1 MPKFNFDDVA
11 GTNYSVEA
19 PNRQIAAKKLEAY
32 LAKQNLEKMVPSAFD
47 SGSPNPEYRERFG
60 DTIAKATE
68 NPRQALNYYAG
79 QTIAPDRSVL
89 ERAGDAGMTALSA
102 VALPFSAFAGLIGEL
117 GGDKTQERK
126 LARDIMMGL
135 EIPINPTSGVTSG
148 VSRLGRQVAVGDV
161 KGARPIGA
169 MTERMKDA
177 KSAADLGIY
186 PNLGMFGR
194 PQAILESTL
203 EANPISGG
211 FISKS
216 KDKIIDQAQKV
227 AQDIA
232 ENTGTIKTM
241 EEAGRD
247 LKLGAEAFGNKF
259 RKTQTAL
266 YNKVDKFIP
275 PETPVVTTNTNKLFE
290 ELSGAASGKTALR
303 DFIGYSSF
311 DDILKD
317 LQSGVDYKTLK
328 TLRTRFGENVKNP
341 AGEITKTIGQQNV
354 DRIYKA
360 LTLDMKAAASAKGKD
375 AMTAWQRANDYT
387 SKRMTLIDDALKDIM
402 KAENSQGAYNAVTR
416 TLLAGNAKQST
427 TKIAQIKKALPK
439 EEFDNFTAT
448 MINELG
454 NPTAGVRGTGQEF
467 SIRSFATNLE
477 KIQPDA
483 KRVMFGE
490 KAKDLD
496 DLTKILKRANLAG
509 LETNVSRSGQVALTG
524 SLVLGGAVTG
534 QVVLAGILG
543 TVLTGA
549 SYALTSQRFLRAVN
563 KAAQNDMG
571 PLQKLA
577 QGSEIGSPEAQEI
590 LRLLA
595 AQQGAKMSVE

>member
-1 MPKFNFDDVA
+1 MLF
-11 GTNYSVEA
+11 
-19 PNRQIAAKKLEAY
+19 
-32 LAKQNLEKMVPSAFD
+32 
-47 SGSPNPEYRERFG
+47 
-60 DTIAKATE
+60 
-68 NPRQALNYYAG
+68 
-79 QTIAPDRSVL
+79 RS
-89 ERAGDAGMTALSA
+89 
-102 VALPFSAFAGLIGEL
+102 
-117 GGDKTQERK
+117 
-126 LARDIMMGL
+126 
-135 EIPINPTSGVTSG
+135 
-148 VSRLGRQVAVGDV
+148 
-161 KGARPIGA
+161 
-169 MTERMKDA
+169 
-177 KSAADLGIY
+177 
-186 PNLGMFGR
+186 
-194 PQAILESTL
+194 
-203 EANPISGG
+203 
-211 FISKS
+211 
-216 KDKIIDQAQKV
+216 IDQAQKV
-227 AQDIA
+227 ATDIA

-439 EEFDNFTAT
+439 E
-448 MINELG
+448 IG
-454 NPTAGVRGTGQEF
+454 
-467 SIRSFATNLE
+467 
-477 KIQPDA
+477 
-483 KRVMFGE
+483 
-490 KAKDLD
+490 
-496 DLTKILKRANLAG
+496 RAH
-509 LETNVSRSGQVALTG
+509 V
-524 SLVLGGAVTG
+524 
-534 QVVLAGILG
+534 
-543 TVLTGA
+543 
-549 SYALTSQRFLRAVN
+549 
-563 KAAQNDMG
+563 
-571 PLQKLA
+571 
-577 QGSEIGSPEAQEI
+577 
-590 LRLLA
+590 
-595 AQQGAKMSVE
+595 